1 MTKLTYYTA
10 TTLDGFLAD
19 PDDSLA
25 WLLRQQID
33 DDGPFNYGQFIAG
46 IGAIVMGSTTYEWV
60 LRNDPE
66 PWSYTVP
73 AWVMTSR
80 VLDIPEGADVRL
92 ASGDVRTVY
101 SRMVE
106 AAGGRDLWVV
116 GGGNLAGQFAD
127 AGLLDEIIVSIAPVT
142 LGSGKPLLPRRLDLR
157 LAETSRNRAFVC
169 ARYQVLGRLRED
181 R

>member
-1 MTKLTYYTA
+1 MILLPGCCVNRSTMTVPS
-10 TTLDGFLAD
+10 TT
-19 PDDSLA
+19 
-25 WLLRQQID
+25 
-33 DDGPFNYGQFIAG
+33 GQFIAG

-73 AWVMTSR
+73 AWVLTSR

-106 AAGGRDLWVV
+106 AAGGRDSWVV
-116 GGGNLAGQFAD
+116 GGGNLAGQFAGRRP
-127 AGLLDEIIVSIAPVT
+127 AGRDH
-142 LGSGKPLLPRRLDLR
+142 RLDCTGDPR
-157 LAETSRNRAFVC
+157 VVRFTAPPSPST
-169 ARYQVLGRLRED
+169 
-181 R
+181 

>member
-1 MTKLTYYTA
+1 MGRIIYDAA
-10 TTLDGFLAD
+10 TTLNGWIAD
-19 PDDSLA
+19 ENHSLD
-25 WLLRQQID
+25 WLFAVE
-33 DDGPFNYGQFIAG
+33 G
-46 IGAIVMGSTTYEWV
+46 GAAPTPEQYPADAAVLVEGSHTYEWV
-60 LRNDPE
+60 LRNDPG